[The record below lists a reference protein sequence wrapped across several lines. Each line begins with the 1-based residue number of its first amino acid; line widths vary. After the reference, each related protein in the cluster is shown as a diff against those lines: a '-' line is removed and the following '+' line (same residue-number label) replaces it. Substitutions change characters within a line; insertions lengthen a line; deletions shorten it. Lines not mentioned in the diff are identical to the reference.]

1 MTDSLFNI
9 RPTTDFEKLL
19 WAESLIKELRRTL
32 DESEKRN
39 GILQS
44 EIDEL
49 KDTGTYS
56 DLVIKIKEQKEMIQ
70 KLNDIIGK
78 LRKDNN
84 YFICKLNQK

>member
-19 WAESLIKELRRTL
+19 WAESLIKELKQAL

-39 GILQS
+39 GMLQS

-49 KDTGTYS
+49 QDTGTYS
-56 DLVIKIKEQKEMIQ
+56 DMIIKIKEQKEMIQ
-70 KLNDIIGK
+70 KLNDTIGK

>member
-19 WAESLIKELRRTL
+19 WAESLIKELKQAL

-39 GILQS
+39 GMLQS

-49 KDTGTYS
+49 QDTGTYS
-56 DLVIKIKEQKEMIQ
+56 DMIIKIKEQKEMIQ
-70 KLNDIIGK
+70 KLNDTIGK

-84 YFICKLNQK
+84 